1 MRQNDSIYNKQT
13 MKKEKKL
20 VITIIKT
27 DSMTTIEREG
37 DRKLETEL
45 NLAFL
50 EDLLFKLRIKEL

>member
-1 MRQNDSIYNKQT
+1 

-27 DSMTTIEREG
+27 DRLTTIEREG

-45 NLAFL
+45 NLTFL